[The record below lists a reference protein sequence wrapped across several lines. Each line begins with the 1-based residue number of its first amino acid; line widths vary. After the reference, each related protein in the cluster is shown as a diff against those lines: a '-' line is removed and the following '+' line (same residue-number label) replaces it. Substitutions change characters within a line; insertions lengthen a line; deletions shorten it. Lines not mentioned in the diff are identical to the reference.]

1 MRMFGFG
8 FPGQGFHSLQL
19 PGPQTSQTDENLG
32 SIQIVSGKASAAWVE
47 EELKHLIDSSWDW
60 KVRQI
65 SDLEYLVVFPNKA
78 MLDTLSKFNGVKL
91 AIHNIFAMVSKS
103 NLDASAS
110 SILQTGWI
118 QIHGI
123 PSLARN
129 EDAVRQIAELAGEVE
144 VIDELS
150 LIREGPVRVKINAR
164 KVHKLN
170 GFLEVFFGKVGRELK
185 FVSEGGKGK
194 ATEPP
199 PTPPPPKKPDE
210 DSDEDA
216 DGSGKENEL
225 EWERMRRLY
234 EKEKSDKTQEKNKY
248 PPLSN
253 KRCWETKLSC
263 LN

>member
-1 MRMFGFG
+1 VHDRLGGESFEGRSDEQKDREAWSSRARIFGTCRWCGQDGHHQATCTNDPLCFSCKKSGHIAAQCPQLLGCKMRMFGFG

-110 SILQTGWI
+110 SIL
-118 QIHGI
+118 
-123 PSLARN
+123 
-129 EDAVRQIAELAGEVE
+129 
-144 VIDELS
+144 
-150 LIREGPVRVKINAR
+150 
-164 KVHKLN
+164 
-170 GFLEVFFGKVGRELK
+170 
-185 FVSEGGKGK
+185 
-194 ATEPP
+194 
-199 PTPPPPKKPDE
+199 
-210 DSDEDA
+210 
-216 DGSGKENEL
+216 
-225 EWERMRRLY
+225 
-234 EKEKSDKTQEKNKY
+234 
-248 PPLSN
+248 
-253 KRCWETKLSC
+253 
-263 LN
+263 